1 MRGYLV
7 VVPWLWIALAVI
19 VIGLIAVV
27 PRKRSW
33 GPITYR
39 RRSFVGGPFTGRILG
54 FLLFVALVV
63 ILALAVTH

>member
-1 MRGYLV
+1 VLILWVLIGLV
-7 VVPWLWIALAVI
+7 

-39 RRSFVGGPFTGRILG
+39 RRSFVGGPFSGRIVEVV
-54 FLLFVALVV
+54 LFAALIALVV
-63 ILALAVTH
+63 LAAITH

>member
-1 MRGYLV
+1 VLSLWVLV
-7 VVPWLWIALAVI
+7 AVV

-39 RRSFVGGPFTGRILG
+39 RRSFVGGPLTGRLLG
-54 FLLFVALVV
+54 TLLFAALVV
-63 ILALAVTH
+63 LLVLAIEH

>member
-1 MRGYLV
+1 VLWLYVLIAV
-7 VVPWLWIALAVI
+7 V

-39 RRSFVGGPFTGRILG
+39 RRSFVGGPMTGKVVGG
-54 FLLFVALVV
+54 FLFVALGVLVV
-63 ILALAVTH
+63 LAVTH